1 MYLSAITVTNISRS
15 FYLQDGGKNQLA
27 QIWNKTTSLSPYAL
41 AQICPHRQC
50 NMLPDKIPHSP
61 QGGLVECVAGSVGV
75 VGLVGT
81 GAAVVAVVVGVVAVV
96 AVVVVPTNH
105 RGTTRKQ
112 TYNHRYGDSRKM
124 ADECDDPLRRD
135 RLGRFRLIITR
146 ALRYLSTSNTQ
157 LFQFSLCFSNSCF
170 MHFLVF
176 L

>member
-1 MYLSAITVTNISRS
+1 
-15 FYLQDGGKNQLA
+15 
-27 QIWNKTTSLSPYAL
+27 
-41 AQICPHRQC
+41 
-50 NMLPDKIPHSP
+50 MLPDKIPHSP

-96 AVVVVPTNH
+96 VAVVVVAVVSTNH
-105 RGTTRKQ
+105 RGTARKQ

-170 MHFLVF
+170 MHFCSFLVLVSSLSSF
-176 L
+176 FTICLHLSVFKF